1 MHKFSLFY
9 LNFDHF
15 HNFFHIFTKKNS
27 SISKNTLVTLGRWI
41 KRMVRQRQI
50 ERLPQ
55 GLGGAPCPH
64 LKEYKPLLDVGAALA
79 ANDSAT
85 CQPRY
90 EHEGRGI
97 FKELCRIDSGR

>member
-1 MHKFSLFY
+1 MTGPWSEWST
-9 LNFDHF
+9 DRDECD
-15 HNFFHIFTKKNS
+15 IDG
-27 SISKNTLVTLGRWI
+27 GRWI